1 MTLELKHHALNF
13 SFPDVHEDA
22 QVGLNF
28 QRTLRIPDN
37 DKEYPLPPGLGIFPV
52 KLVDDHKDRV
62 PAKWVERGGVMFP
75 MFQSEAMWINFLPH
89 QSHLRSSAYPFAI
102 KIATGKV
109 SAITGETWSVG
120 LKPKDYVVIPE
131 QPWLDGYVVEKGI
144 VRQFVAAPLGS
155 GFSAEEQISGKAEH
169 GGIQIE
175 VIPMKKEVYERRFP
189 KRNPILRGMSLD
201 CDRYSMSVNE
211 YECAAV
217 ACAAGP
223 DMGLAPG
230 GRMKQQIHEDPFDF
244 DDWDVTNRQ
253 RVFVHIANSLVW
265 KAITKYDPPHPP
277 PTAEDYTRS
286 GLPWFEHYKDDAKTL
301 VGTGKLA
308 GMKSVMAMGFQ
319 KGLGILPENKDAD
332 IKPEQVTQL
341 KDKPKNPNEV
351 REGRW

>member
-1 MTLELKHHALNF
+1 MTLELKRHTLNF

-22 QVGLNF
+22 KVGISF

-37 DKEYPLPPGLGIFPV
+37 NKEYPLPPGLGTFPV

-75 MFQSEAMWINFLPH
+75 MFQSEAMWINFH
-89 QSHLRSSAYPFAI
+89 AEHNHSRSSAYPFAI

-109 SAITGETWSVG
+109 SAITGETWAVG

-144 VRQFVAAPLGS
+144 VRQFVAAPLGA
-155 GFSAEEQISGKAEH
+155 GFTAEEQISGKSEH

-189 KRNPILRGMSLD
+189 KRSSILRGTMTIDYMSLD
-201 CDRYSMSVNE
+201 YERSEV
-211 YECAAV
+211 YECAV
-217 ACAAGP
+217 ACA

-230 GRMKQQIHEDPFDF
+230 GRMKQQVHDDPFDF

-265 KAITKYDPPHPP
+265 KAITKYDPPHPA
-277 PTAEDYTRS
+277 PTAESYTS
-286 GLPWFEHYKDDAKTL
+286 AGLLEDKVKLLKNVKALEQKKMDKRKEPIYTL
-301 VGTGKLA
+301 
-308 GMKSVMAMGFQ
+308 
-319 KGLGILPENKDAD
+319 
-332 IKPEQVTQL
+332 
-341 KDKPKNPNEV
+341 
-351 REGRW
+351 RWTLQAP